1 MHDGY
6 KSQDKFQ
13 TVLEQFSRPKS
24 KFAPF
29 VFWFYDQDLTTV
41 GIKPQEMA
49 RELAKKGFNPG
60 YAHARPNYAWVD
72 GHRDSEHIQVLPHEQ
87 WLSELWFDVMEQQVR
102 QAEVDGSHVSFT
114 DEFGWP
120 SLQADG
126 QLVRDDPTLQ
136 SKNLRFEYVDLEPGE
151 TVELEGHFFS
161 VSAKKVGTEQT
172 SFITYDNT
180 ENWKRIG
187 SSFDQCPPDQNNAEP
202 INMASHWSE
211 PPHAYCEYHVNI
223 PEDGVYRLYAT
234 WGQTGNNTE
243 KAAYVAG
250 EQTFAVN
257 QKENVFCWNHLGE
270 VGLSRGMQII
280 RLQNMEAGRLSADAV
295 KLISKDGREIIVD
308 DLQTT
313 DRIIAYLDADSLT
326 VRDEKS
332 FQATEP
338 CRVYLFDLQAYRG
351 YDGGNVDYLSR
362 RVVDLFMEIAW
373 KPYFDRFASL
383 MGAGLP
389 MNGIFSDHEG
399 DYGYK
404 MAWSDDFRDLFQ
416 SKYGEDIRRIL
427 PLLIDR
433 DVQGKDV
440 VWRYR
445 WFDTVSDMYAEL
457 FHKLSDEAAKHGVYF
472 TMHTW
477 EESLQLQA
485 SCVGDIYKLNR
496 GISLPGT
503 DALCRVAYN
512 PQNFKD
518 HYSIAE
524 FEGVRFMNEV
534 MALNGPD
541 RYTPEELKKQGNCLA
556 AYGVSHVVNHAV
568 KMTREYAQSSVPP
581 DFYHIDPCWQAMGQY
596 TDFIRRI
603 SYVNSLG
610 RAHAEVLVLN
620 PMDSMYALAE
630 NDVFDMN
637 FEMLAEK
644 GGIPKINASFGGEA
658 GEINR
663 QYGELI
669 RILTRQRVEH
679 LTADKEY
686 MRRMEVCGE
695 RLCYKDYSFHTVV
708 VPRMTMIDLETAEK
722 LTRLAQNGGE
732 IYWIGNPPT
741 ATLQN
746 GRNDPA
752 LASCMDLLAQC
763 GKVHFLKAPAELDLR
778 YSVQVLDGADDLL
791 CHWRIIDGRH
801 FLFLC
806 HNDNNSAKAT
816 VYLPGITGR
825 AILLNPATGERTIP
839 ETRKEKDGLCV
850 CLEFAAYGSWYLV
863 IEPGQEAEAV
873 QGKTLVRKIPLEAF
887 TAEIARGNTEKLV
900 THTIAPIRTSK
911 MRLILRKGCFDDPTH
926 PDVAEIFLCR
936 DGEVVLHRRMQQ
948 EFTVEFDEVKAIE
961 LEFSEQ
967 EIDEIRIISE
977 KGLTSYRME
986 AWERAWW
993 HTVAELDTYS
1003 QSELINPVA
1012 YPAGTY
1018 DVSLTDWSEWEM
1030 LSGLFAG
1037 VVRYRTAVTLTEADL
1052 DHHVKLNLTLGSGSV
1067 GVTVNG
1073 QDLGCKLF
1081 PPFSFDMRQYLH
1093 AGENVIE
1100 LRVSNTILSN
1110 VCGKHGGLLGAE
1122 VLLLSTEACG

>member
-13 TVLEQFSRPKS
+13 TVLNQFHRPKS

-49 RELAKKGFNPG
+49 HELARKGFNPG

-72 GHRDSEHIQVLPHEQ
+72 GHRNSEHICVLPHDQ
-87 WLSELWFDVMEQQVR
+87 WLSDLWFEVMEKQAR
-102 QAEVDGSHVSFT
+102 QAEEDGSHVSFT

-126 QLVRDDPTLQ
+126 RLVREDPTLQ

-151 TVELEGHFFS
+151 TVDLEGHFFA

-172 SFITYDNT
+172 SFIKYDDV
-180 ENWKRIG
+180 EKWHRIG
-187 SSFDQCPPDQNNAEP
+187 SSFDQCPPDRNNAEP
-202 INMASHWSE
+202 INMASHWSDTAD
-211 PPHAYCEYHVNI
+211 AYCEYYFNI
-223 PEDGVYRLYAT
+223 PHNGVYRLYAT

-243 KAAYVAG
+243 KAAYIVG
-250 EQTFAVN
+250 EQTFTAN
-257 QKENVFCWNHLGE
+257 QRDNVFVWTHLGDVKLE
-270 VGLSRGMQII
+270 SGMQTV
-280 RLQNMEAGRLSADAV
+280 RLQNMATGRLSADAV
-295 KLISKDGREIIVD
+295 KLVSENGQEIIVD

-313 DRIIAYLDADSLT
+313 DRTVAYLDSDSLT
-326 VRDEKS
+326 VRDENTFK
-332 FQATEP
+332 ATEP
-338 CRVYLFDLQAYRG
+338 CRVYMFDLQPYRG
-351 YDGGNVDYLSR
+351 YDGGNVDYLTR
-362 RVVDLFMEIAW
+362 RVADLFMEVAW
-373 KPYFDRFASL
+373 KPYFDKFASL

-404 MAWSDDFRDLFQ
+404 LAWSDDLQSLFRD
-416 SKYGEDIRRIL
+416 KYSEDIRRIL

-433 DVQGKDV
+433 DIQGKDV

-445 WFDTVSDMYAEL
+445 WFDTVSDIYSEL
-457 FHKLSDEAAKHGVYF
+457 FHKLSDEAARHDVYF

-485 SCVGDIYKLNR
+485 SCVGDVFKLNR
-496 GISLPGT
+496 GVSLPGT
-503 DALCRVAYN
+503 DALCRVCYN

-518 HYSIAE
+518 HYSVAE

-534 MALNGPD
+534 MALTGPD
-541 RYTPEELKKQGNCLA
+541 NYTPEELKKQGNYLA

-581 DFYHIDPCWQAMGQY
+581 DFYNIDPCWQAMGQY

-610 RAHAEVLVLN
+610 RANADVLVLN
-620 PMDSMYALAE
+620 PIDSIYALAE

-637 FEMLAEK
+637 FEMLAGQ

-669 RILTRQRVEH
+669 RILTRQRAEH

-686 MRRMEVCGE
+686 MHRMEICGD

-722 LTRLAQNGGE
+722 LTRFAQNGGE
-732 IYWIGNPPT
+732 IYWIGNVPT
-741 ATLQN
+741 STLQN
-746 GRNDPA
+746 GRNDDA
-752 LASCMDLLAQC
+752 LAFCMKLLTQC
-763 GKVHFLKAPAELDLR
+763 DNVHFLNAPAELDLQN
-778 YSVQVLDGADDLL
+778 SVQVLDGDKNLL
-791 CHWRIIDGRH
+791 SHWRIIDGRH

-806 HNDNNSAKAT
+806 HNESKPGKST
-816 VYLPGITGR
+816 VYLPGVRGR
-825 AILLNPATGERTIP
+825 VTLLDPTTGERMIP
-839 ETRKEKDGLCV
+839 ETREENDGLCV
-850 CLEFAAYGSWYLV
+850 SLEFIPFGSWYVV
-863 IEPGQEAEAV
+863 IEPEAEAQV
-873 QGKTLVRKIPLEAF
+873 RQETTLVRKISLDAF
-887 TAEIARGNTEKLV
+887 TAEIDRGNTDKLV
-900 THTIAPIRTSK
+900 AHRFDPVTTSK
-911 MRLILRKGCFDDPTH
+911 MRVILRKGCFDDPTH
-926 PDVAEIFLCR
+926 PDVAEIVLCR
-936 DGEVVLHRRMQQ
+936 DGEEILCRDVRQA
-948 EFTVEFDEVKAIE
+948 FTVVFDEVKAIE
-961 LEFSEQ
+961 LELPEQ
-967 EIDEIRIISE
+967 DIDEIRVSSE
-977 KGLTSYRME
+977 KGLTSYRVE
-986 AWERAWW
+986 AWKQTWW

-1003 QSELINPVA
+1003 QSELINSVE
-1012 YPAGTY
+1012 YPAAGIG
-1018 DVSLTDWSEWEM
+1018 DVALTDWSEWEM
-1030 LSGLFAG
+1030 LPQLFAG
-1037 VVRYRTAVTLTEADL
+1037 VVTYRTTVTLTEQDL
-1052 DHHVKLNLTLGSGSV
+1052 IHQAKLCLTLGSGSV
-1067 GVTVNG
+1067 GVSING
-1073 QDLGCKLF
+1073 QDLGCKMLA
-1081 PPFSFDMRQYLH
+1081 PFSFDVGQQLH
-1093 AGENVIE
+1093 IGDNIIE

-1110 VCGKHGGLLGAE
+1110 VRGKHGGLLGAE
-1122 VLLLSTEACG
+1122 LLLLSPEAI

>member
-13 TVLEQFSRPKS
+13 TVLEQFIRPQS
-24 KFAPF
+24 KYAPY

-49 RELAKKGFNPG
+49 HELARKGFNPG

-72 GHRDSEHIQVLPHEQ
+72 GHRNSEHICVLPHEQ
-87 WLSELWFDVMEQQVR
+87 WLSDLWFEVMEKQVR
-102 QAEVDGSHVSFT
+102 QAEADGSHMCFT

-126 QLVRDDPTLQ
+126 RLVRADPTLQ

-151 TVELEGHFFS
+151 TVDLEGHFFS

-172 SFITYDNT
+172 SFITYDDV
-180 ENWKRIG
+180 EKWHRIG
-187 SSFDQCPPDQNNAEP
+187 SSFDQCPPHQNNAEP
-202 INMASHWSE
+202 INMASHWSDT
-211 PPHAYCEYHVNI
+211 PDVYCEYHFNI
-223 PEDGVYRLYAT
+223 PDDGVYGLYAT

-243 KAAYVAG
+243 KATYIAG
-250 EQTFAVN
+250 EQVFPANQRECVFA
-257 QKENVFCWNHLGE
+257 WNYLGE
-270 VGLSRGMQII
+270 VELSRGMQII
-280 RLQNMEAGRLSADAV
+280 RLQNMGAGRLSADAV
-295 KLISKDGREIIVD
+295 KLVSENGREIIVD

-313 DRIIAYLDADSLT
+313 DRIIAYLDSDSLT
-326 VRDEKS
+326 VRNEKN
-332 FQATEP
+332 FKATEP
-338 CRVYLFDLQAYRG
+338 CRVYLFDLQEYRG
-351 YDGGNVDYLSR
+351 YDGGHIDYLSR
-362 RVVDLFMEIAW
+362 RVVDLFMEVAW
-373 KPYFDRFASL
+373 KPYFDRLAPL

-440 VWRYR
+440 VWRYC
-445 WFDTVSDMYAEL
+445 WFDTASDIYAEL
-457 FHKLSDEAAKHGVYF
+457 FHKLTDEAAQHGVYF

-485 SCVGDIYKLNR
+485 SCVGDVFKLNR

-503 DALCRVAYN
+503 DALCRVCYN

-518 HYSIAE
+518 HFSVAE

-534 MALNGPD
+534 MALTGPD
-541 RYTPEELKKQGNCLA
+541 NYTPEELKKQGNYLA

-581 DFYHIDPCWQAMGQY
+581 DFYNIDPCWQAMGQY
-596 TDFIRRI
+596 TDFIRRV
-603 SYVNSLG
+603 SYVNALG
-610 RAHAEVLVLN
+610 RANAGVLVLN
-620 PMDSMYALAE
+620 PLDSMYALAE

-669 RILTRQRVEH
+669 RILTRQRAEH

-752 LASCMDLLAQC
+752 LASCMQQLAQC
-763 GKVHFLKAPAELDLR
+763 DNVRFLNVPAELDLQ
-778 YSVQVLDGADDLL
+778 YSVQVLDGAKDLL
-791 CHWRIIDGRH
+791 SHWRIIDGRH

-887 TAEIARGNTEKLV
+887 TAEIERGNTEKLV
-900 THTIAPIRTSK
+900 THKIDPIRTSK

-926 PDVAEIFLCR
+926 PDVAEILLCR
-936 DGEVVLHRRMQQ
+936 NGEVVLQRGIQQ
-948 EFTVEFDEVKAIE
+948 EFTVVFDEVTAIE

-967 EIDEIRIISE
+967 EIDEIRIVSE
-977 KGLTSYRME
+977 KGLTSYRIE
-986 AWERAWW
+986 AWEREWW

-1003 QSELINPVA
+1003 QSELINSVE
-1012 YPAGTY
+1012 YPAGKY
-1018 DVSLTDWSEWEM
+1018 DVSLTDWSEWDI
-1030 LSGLFAG
+1030 LCPLFAG
-1037 VVRYRTAVTLTEADL
+1037 VVKYSTTVTLTEADL
-1052 DHHVKLNLTLGSGSV
+1052 RHHVRLCLTPGSGSV

-1073 QDLGCKLF
+1073 QDVGCKLF
-1081 PPFSFDMRQYLH
+1081 VPFSFDVGQQLH
-1093 AGENVIE
+1093 AGDNTIE
-1100 LRVSNTILSN
+1100 LSVSNTILSN
-1110 VCGKHGGLLGAE
+1110 VCGKRGGLLGAE
-1122 VLLLSTEACG
+1122 ILLLSTEACG

>member
-13 TVLEQFSRPKS
+13 TVLDQFTRPQS
-24 KFAPF
+24 KYAPF
-29 VFWFYDQDLTTV
+29 VFWFYDQDLTTL

-49 RELAKKGFNPG
+49 HELARKGFNPG

-72 GHRDSEHIQVLPHEQ
+72 GHRDSEHIRVLPHDQ
-87 WLSELWFDVMEQQVR
+87 WLSDLWFEVMEKQMR
-102 QAEVDGSHVSFT
+102 QAEVDGSHACVA

-126 QLVRDDPTLQ
+126 RLIQADPTLKA
-136 SKNLRFEYVDLEPGE
+136 KNLRFEYVDLEPGE
-151 TVELEGHFFS
+151 TVDLEGHFFS
-161 VSAKKVGTEQT
+161 VSAKKMGAEQT
-172 SFITYDNT
+172 SFITYDDV
-180 ENWKRIG
+180 ENWHRSG
-187 SSFDQCPPDQNNAEP
+187 SSFDQCPPDRNNAEP
-202 INMASHWSE
+202 INMAAHWSE
-211 PPHAYCEYHVNI
+211 IPDAYCEYHVNI
-223 PEDGVYRLYAT
+223 PDDGVYCLYAT

-243 KAAYVAG
+243 KAAYIAG
-250 EQTFAVN
+250 EQVFTAN
-257 QKENVFCWNHLGE
+257 QKERVLEWNHLGDIE
-270 VGLSRGMQII
+270 LLRGMQII
-280 RLQNMEAGRLSADAV
+280 RLQNMDAGKLSADAV
-295 KLISKDGREIIVD
+295 KLISENRQEIIVD

-313 DRIIAYLDADSLT
+313 DRTIAYVDSDSLT
-326 VRDEKS
+326 VRDEKT
-332 FQATEP
+332 FRATEP
-338 CRVYLFDLQAYRG
+338 CRVYLFDLQEYRG
-351 YDGGNVDYLSR
+351 YDGGNIDYLSR
-362 RVVDLFMEIAW
+362 RVVDLFMEVAW
-373 KPYFDRFASL
+373 KPYFDKLSPL
-383 MGAGLP
+383 MGAGRP

-404 MAWSDDFRDLFQ
+404 MAWSDDFQNFFQ

-433 DVQGKDV
+433 DIQGTDV

-445 WFDTVSDMYAEL
+445 WFDTVSDLYSEL
-457 FHKLSDEAAKHGVYF
+457 FHTLSNEAARHDVYF

-485 SCVGDIYKLNR
+485 SCVGDVFKLNR

-503 DALCRVAYN
+503 DALCRVCYN

-518 HYSIAE
+518 HFSVAE

-534 MALNGPD
+534 MALTGPD
-541 RYTPEELKKQGNCLA
+541 NYTPEELKKQGNYLA

-581 DFYHIDPCWQAMGQY
+581 DFYNIDPCWQAMGQY

-610 RAHAEVLVLN
+610 RANAGVLVLS

-630 NDVFDMN
+630 NDMFDMN
-637 FEMLAEK
+637 YEMLAEK
-644 GGIPKINASFGGEA
+644 GGIPKINGAFGGEA

-686 MRRMEVCGE
+686 MHRMELCGE

-708 VPRMTMIDLETAEK
+708 VPRMTMIDLASAEK
-722 LTRLAQNGGE
+722 LTQFAQNGGE

-752 LASCMDLLAQC
+752 LASCMDLLTQC
-763 GKVHFLKAPAELDLR
+763 DNVHFVNAPAELDLEN
-778 YSVQVLDGADDLL
+778 SVQVSDGDKNLL
-791 CHWRIIDGRH
+791 CHWRVIDGRH

-806 HNDNNSAKAT
+806 HNDKDSAKAT
-816 VYLPGITGR
+816 VYLPGVTGR
-825 AILLNPATGERTIP
+825 ATLLDPATGERTIP
-839 ETRKEKDGLCV
+839 ETREEKDGLCV

-863 IEPGQEAEAV
+863 IEPGHEAEAP
-873 QGKTLVRKIPLEAF
+873 QEMTLVRKIPLEAF
-887 TAEIARGNTEKLV
+887 TAKIDRGNTEKLV
-900 THTIAPIRTSK
+900 THRMDPIRTSK
-911 MRLILRKGCFDDPTH
+911 MRLILRKGCFEDPTH

-936 DGEVVLHRRMQQ
+936 DGEVVLHRSVGQ
-948 EFTVEFDEVKAIE
+948 EFTVLFDEVKAIE
-961 LEFSEQ
+961 LEFPGQ
-967 EIDEIRIISE
+967 EIDEIRIVSE

-986 AWERAWW
+986 AWEQAWW

-1003 QSELINPVA
+1003 QSELINSVE

-1018 DVSLTDWSEWEM
+1018 DVSLTDWSEWDI
-1030 LSGLFAG
+1030 LCPLFAG
-1037 VVRYRTAVTLTEADL
+1037 VVKYRTTVTLTEADL
-1052 DHHVKLNLTLGSGSV
+1052 NHHVKLCLTLGSGSV

-1073 QDLGCKLF
+1073 QDMGCKLF
-1081 PPFSFDMRQYLH
+1081 APFSFDIGGQLH
-1093 AGENVIE
+1093 AGENIIE
-1100 LRVSNTILSN
+1100 LRVSNTIFSN
-1110 VCGKHGGLLGAE
+1110 VCGKSGGLLGAE
-1122 VLLLSTEACG
+1122 VHLLSPKLCV